1 MRGVMWVEQNLLQ
14 IQKQE
19 SKKKNNNKQK
29 QESLCPDIR
38 IREGDIDSGLKGVYY
53 SYENKHIRRSLKVV
67 GKQKQKFRSGNR
79 IEKYSRTKLKNRRA

>member
-1 MRGVMWVEQNLLQ
+1 MWVEQNLLQ

-19 SKKKNNNKQK
+19 SKKKKK

-38 IREGDIDSGLKGVYY
+38 IREGNIDSGLKGVYY
-53 SYENKHIRRSLKVV
+53 SCENKHIRRSLKVV

-79 IEKYSRTKLKNRRA
+79 IEKYSRTKLKNRRAWVKQPQV